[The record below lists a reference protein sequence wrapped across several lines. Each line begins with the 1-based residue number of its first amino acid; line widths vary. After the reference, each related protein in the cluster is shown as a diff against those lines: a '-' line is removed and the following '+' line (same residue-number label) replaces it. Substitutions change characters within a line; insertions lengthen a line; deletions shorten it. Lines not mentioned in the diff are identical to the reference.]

1 MTGCAIA
8 GCKNRSEDGFY
19 MKRFPQDKEIQ
30 KLWLQQIGRNNWK
43 PKRYTAICETYFAEE
58 MWEKTRQDGSKKLKI
73 KAIPTM
79 FSVYNDKR
87 EVTTTSIITIPAQNN
102 SCLSSIDIQDVHD
115 QAIHCN
121 NHLQALPNTN
131 YAVVIY

>member
-43 PKRYTAICETYFAEE
+43 PKRYTAICEVS
-58 MWEKTRQDGSKKLKI
+58 M
-73 KAIPTM
+73 
-79 FSVYNDKR
+79 
-87 EVTTTSIITIPAQNN
+87 
-102 SCLSSIDIQDVHD
+102 
-115 QAIHCN
+115 
-121 NHLQALPNTN
+121 
-131 YAVVIY
+131 

>member
-1 MTGCAIA
+1 
-8 GCKNRSEDGFY
+8 
-19 MKRFPQDKEIQ
+19 
-30 KLWLQQIGRNNWK
+30 
-43 PKRYTAICETYFAEE
+43 

-121 NHLQALPNTN
+121 NHLVSANNIQSK
-131 YAVVIY
+131 